1 MNRRQFLITGTG
13 LVVAATAGLEVGS
26 RSFDA
31 HWDSLITQLQAFS
44 NQQLTSSG
52 SWNPSQIF
60 QHLTQSVQGSFA
72 GYPEHKAAWFTHSV
86 GPVALKAFKAAGAM
100 HHPLDEV
107 IPGMPQLDATMPAQ
121 QALQHLLQAL
131 EQFSQSSNLRPHF
144 AYGVLDHQ
152 DYRAAHALHIRQH
165 LQQIQLLPPTT

>member
-1 MNRRQFLITGTG
+1 MNRRQFFIAGAGIT
-13 LVVAATAGLEVGS
+13 LAAAAGLELGS
-26 RSFDA
+26 RGFAA
-31 HWDSLITQLQAFS
+31 HWDSLIAQLKSLQH
-44 NQQLTSSG
+44 QELTSSG
-52 SWNPSQIF
+52 NWNPSQIF
-60 QHLTQSVQGSFA
+60 QHLTQSVQGSFV

-107 IPGMPQLDATMPAQ
+107 IPGMPQLDATLPAQ
-121 QALQHLLQAL
+121 QALQTLLQAL

-152 DYRAAHALHIRQH
+152 DYQAAHVMHIRQH
-165 LQQIQLLPPTT
+165 LQQIQSA